1 MRLKGLYI
9 IYKVNKEI
17 DMDFDLEMLEKEM
30 DAMTREMSSEEL
42 AAMEQEV
49 KDNFM
54 FGQSFD
60 EIFGGT
66 K

>member
-1 MRLKGLYI
+1 MKG
-9 IYKVNKEI
+9 NK
-17 DMDFDLEMLEKEM
+17 MDFDLEMLEKEM

-54 FGQSFD
+54 FGQSFE

>member
-1 MRLKGLYI
+1 
-9 IYKVNKEI
+9 
-17 DMDFDLEMLEKEM
+17 MDFDLEMLEKEM
-30 DAMTREMSSEEL
+30 EAMTREMSSEEL
-42 AAMEQEV
+42 AAMEKEIT
-49 KDNFM
+49 DG